1 MDTFAIKIIMDVEL
15 DGQET
20 KQFSMEVDPL
30 RRTKKAMK
38 AVASRLGKEVSSLKF
53 LVERENG
60 KWRRLGEE
68 EIVRD
73 LKGAISFINIHQFQ
87 SIWYLLFL
95 VNFHKFGT
103 FFLINFN
110 QSARVTKC
118 DCSCQGFPVRRTQL
132 KASSVTRDNLVD
144 ENIVILPQNFFTGPA
159 IKVFW
164 CLCK

>member
-1 MDTFAIKIIMDVEL
+1 MMLAKLADDLMLRRKVMEKESTTLEDQDAMTVSRVNEDNNNKVKIIMDVEL

-73 LKGAISFINIHQFQ
+73 LKGTISFINIHQFQ
-87 SIWYLLFL
+87 SIWYFSSSISKNS
-95 VNFHKFGT
+95 VPFSSSIS
-103 FFLINFN
+103 INLPGSPN
-110 QSARVTKC
+110 VTVA
-118 DCSCQGFPVRRTQL
+118 VRDSQ
-132 KASSVTRDNLVD
+132 
-144 ENIVILPQNFFTGPA
+144 
-159 IKVFW
+159 
-164 CLCK
+164 